1 MRGWS
6 CCHAVRRLSSSGA
19 TPSRARRSVAAHRSI
34 QRAGAAQKRF
44 RSAVRAA
51 DRDDADAARRGIY
64 TGTGSENSSTG
75 RADSPAAR
83 SSADSQGVFL
93 KRKVDTLLSGQC
105 FR

>member
-1 MRGWS
+1 MGGRKDDG
-6 CCHAVRRLSSSGA
+6 
-19 TPSRARRSVAAHRSI
+19 
-34 QRAGAAQKRF
+34 K
-44 RSAVRAA
+44 AVRAA